1 MANIVREKCLKLA
14 KRDPREQQK
23 KQSDRGER
31 MEKPL
36 GTNRREP
43 KTKLPIYNKATPF
56 LKCRLS
62 RNRSHFLKGTGGDGL
77 EYQKD
82 RTGHAE
88 ISRGKG
94 TGQVSEVSRKG
105 LAPSWPVRNLHIEG
119 RQKRAMGGMRAVK
132 PPYSAERENS
142 QEQSVKELPQ
152 GGGGEVGKER
162 FRAGSLGSPPEEDI
176 SLSAAPKAESRG
188 GREREIEVRGGW

>member
-1 MANIVREKCLKLA
+1 MKCQEIFSMANIVREKCLKLA

-119 RQKRAMGGMRAVK
+119 RQKRAMGGNGVCEAPLQCRAREQPRTIGEGVAPGGWWRGWERAVSSWQ
-132 PPYSAERENS
+132 PWES
-142 QEQSVKELPQ
+142 
-152 GGGGEVGKER
+152 
-162 FRAGSLGSPPEEDI
+162 
-176 SLSAAPKAESRG
+176 SRG
-188 GREREIEVRGGW
+188 GHFAFGST